1 MKFLSS
7 KVVLYFY
14 KSTIQPSLEYCCR
27 VWVSTPSCYLDILD
41 KPQEPVY
48 GTVGPSFAASYK
60 TLEKYSQP
68 KSFL

>member
-27 VWVSTPSCYLDILD
+27 LWVSAPSCYLDILD

-60 TLEKYSQP
+60 TLEKCSQP